1 MAKQQQ
7 RPRIDKSRL
16 SDITTDLEKT
26 VSELTGQP
34 TGKSFTLADTQP
46 VKERK
51 PGLTA
56 KDRAKFT
63 TMLKPELRAMLQ
75 AVADNRAISIA
86 DVLETILIEY
96 FGLKK

>member
-1 MAKQQQ
+1 MAKQQ
-7 RPRIDKSRL
+7 RPHIDKSRL
-16 SDITTDLEKT
+16 SDLEDLEKT
-26 VSELTGQP
+26 VAEITGQS
-34 TGKSFTLADTQP
+34 GKSFSLADTKP
-46 VKERK
+46 TKERK

-63 TMLKPELRAMLQ
+63 TMLKPDLRSMLQ

-96 FGLKK
+96 FDLKK